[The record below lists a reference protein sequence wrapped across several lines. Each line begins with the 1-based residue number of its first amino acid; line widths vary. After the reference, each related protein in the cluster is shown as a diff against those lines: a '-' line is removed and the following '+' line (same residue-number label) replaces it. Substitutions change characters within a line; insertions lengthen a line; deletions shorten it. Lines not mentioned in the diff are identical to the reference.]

1 MIFNFIEKCLEVT
14 EILKYVDKKKANV
27 INFLVIKTIIYVF
40 IQKCINK
47 NIEISKKMY
56 KWHSF
61 KSFIGRVSEM
71 FVSFSMD
78 SIWCNEAFS

>member
-47 NIEISKKMY
+47 NIEISKEN
-56 KWHSF
+56 
-61 KSFIGRVSEM
+61 V
-71 FVSFSMD
+71 
-78 SIWCNEAFS
+78 